1 MSIYSN
7 KFFKNPIE
15 IIEAKDEEIKFA
27 FDKTE
32 ELKKQYYLL
41 GYINYDFNELYFEV
55 YQNFEEFIPQ
65 KITKPFGT
73 IITPLI
79 SKEYYFKAINKIKE
93 YIAQGITYEVNYT
106 YPSKIETNLDDF
118 ELYEKLLD
126 RQTTPYNVFIQ
137 NKKHTLLSFSPELF
151 FRLKGNKILTKP
163 MKGTIA
169 RGKTKDEDNKNKNFL
184 YSDIKNRAENIMIV
198 DLLRNDLGR
207 ISKPGSV
214 KVDKLFEIEEH
225 KTLFQMT
232 SEVSSELCEGT
243 KLYDIFKAIFPFGS
257 ITGAPKI
264 STMKIIKELEPF
276 NRNIYC
282 GAIGFLSPD
291 ITEFSVPI
299 RIIQKLKNE
308 FIYYSG
314 GAIVWDSDANEEWQE
329 TITKTKFL
337 DTDFHLIETI
347 KDDFLLHI
355 ERMKNSADE
364 LGFKWN
370 KEIEKLT
377 IPTNS
382 VLRIELYKDGT
393 YKTSEKIITEPKNN
407 KIVIKGIVNTQNPFL
422 YHKTSIRDSMPDN
435 VFDEIRTNE
444 KGEITEGT
452 YTNIAI
458 LKNKVLYTPPVKCGL
473 LNGILR
479 SKMVKKGELKEKIL
493 YKKDLETADKIF
505 CLNSVRGVIEVKLC

>member
-27 FDKTE
+27 FDKIE

-55 YQNFEEFIPQ
+55 YQDFEKFIPQ

-79 SKEYYFKAINKIKE
+79 NKENYFEAIKKIKE

-106 YPSKIETNLDDF
+106 YPNKIETNLNEF
-118 ELYEKLLD
+118 ELYQKLLE

-151 FRLKGNKILTKP
+151 FRLKDNKILTKP
-163 MKGTIA
+163 MKGTIE
-169 RGKTKDEDNKNKNFL
+169 RGKTKEEDDKNKDFL
-184 YSDIKNRAENIMIV
+184 YYDIKNRAENIMIV

-225 KTLFQMT
+225 RTLFQMT
-232 SEVSSELCEGT
+232 SEISSELCEGIN
-243 KLYDIFKAIFPFGS
+243 LYDIFKAIFPFGS

-282 GAIGFLSPD
+282 GAIGFLSPN

-299 RIIQKLKNE
+299 RIIQKVKNKY
-308 FIYYSG
+308 IYNSG
-314 GAIVWDSDANEEWQE
+314 GAIVWDSDAEDEWQE
-329 TITKTKFL
+329 TIIKTKFL
-337 DTDFHLIETI
+337 DTEFHLIETI
-347 KDDFLLHI
+347 KDDFYLHI
-355 ERMKNSADE
+355 ERMKNSANK

-370 KEIEKLT
+370 KEIENLT
-377 IPTNS
+377 IPPNS
-382 VLRIELYKDGT
+382 ILRIELFKDGT
-393 YKTSEKIITEPKNN
+393 YITSEKIITLPKNTN
-407 KIVIKGIVNTQNPFL
+407 IVIEGNVNSKNPFL
-422 YHKTSIRDSMPDN
+422 YHKTSVRDIMPN
-435 VFDEIRTNE
+435 EVFDKIRTNE

-458 LKNKVLYTPPVKCGL
+458 LKNGILYTPPVNCGL

-505 CLNSVRGVIEVKLC
+505 CLNSVRGVIEVNLC